1 MSTTPTETPKAALPQ
16 TPRIRYTK
24 GPAELEFGGHQ
35 LKRGDWVGPVHND
48 LALEAVYP
56 GRVAEYGFEQQGA
69 TKPKP
74 AAPAAPAD
82 PAAAAA
88 PAADTTTTKE

>member
-1 MSTTPTETPKAALPQ
+1 MPPTTAPTETPKAALPQ

-24 GPAELEFGGHQ
+24 GPAELEFGGHL
-35 LKRGDWVGPVHND
+35 LKRDVWVGPVDNS

-69 TKPKP
+69 TKPPKP
-74 AAPAAPAD
+74 AAPAATAT
-82 PAAAAA
+82 
-88 PAADTTTTKE
+88 PAADTTTTTKE

>member
-1 MSTTPTETPKAALPQ
+1 MPPTTTETPKAALPQ

-24 GPAELEFGGHQ
+24 GPAELEFGDHL
-35 LKRGDWVGPVHND
+35 LKRGDWVGPVDNS

-74 AAPAAPAD
+74 ADTAT
-82 PAAAAA
+82 
-88 PAADTTTTKE
+88 PAADNTTTTKE

>member
-1 MSTTPTETPKAALPQ
+1 MPPTTPTDTPKAALPQ

-35 LKRGDWVGPVHND
+35 LKRGEWVGPVQND

-56 GRVAEYGFEQQGA
+56 GRVSEYGFEQQGA
-69 TKPKP
+69 TKPPKP
-74 AAPAAPAD
+74 AAPAATAT
-82 PAAAAA
+82 